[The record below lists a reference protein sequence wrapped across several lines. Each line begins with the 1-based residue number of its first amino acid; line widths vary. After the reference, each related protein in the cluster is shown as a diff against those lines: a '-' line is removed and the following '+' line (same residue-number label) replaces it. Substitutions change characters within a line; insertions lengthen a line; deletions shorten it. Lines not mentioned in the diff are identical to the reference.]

1 MTYTLIMGNRV
12 YSSWSLRTWLMFRAF
27 DIAFEHQ
34 VVPLYTPEF
43 ERFRE
48 DHFPAR
54 QVPTL
59 VMSDGAERTLLW
71 DSLSITEFLHE
82 RHRAANIWPSDPSAR
97 ATARSL
103 CAEMHSGFKALRST
117 MPMNLKRRY
126 RRFVPDAD
134 TRADIERIVGL
145 WRWASSNWSGGP
157 YLFGRSF
164 TAADAFFSPVASRFR
179 TYAVALDEQSQSYA
193 DMLLSHPST
202 KEFYVDAQ
210 TETWVMEHNEF
221 EHFV

>member
-12 YSSWSLRTWLMFRAF
+12 YSSWSLRTWLMFKAF
-27 DIAFEHQ
+27 GIAFEHQ
-34 VVPLYTPEF
+34 VVPLYTPDF

-48 DHFPAR
+48 DHFPTK

-59 VMSDGAERTLLW
+59 VASDGGERTLVW

-82 RHRAANIWPSDPSAR
+82 RHPEANIWPPDASAR
-97 ATARSL
+97 AAARSL

-134 TRADIERIVGL
+134 TRADIERIQGL
-145 WRWASSNWSGGP
+145 WEWASSNWSDGP

-164 TAADAFFSPVASRFR
+164 TAADAFFSPVASRFK
-179 TYAVALDEQSQSYA
+179 TYAIDLDGRSAGLCRPALVASRLQGVLRRRS
-193 DMLLSHPST
+193 
-202 KEFYVDAQ
+202 
-210 TETWVMEHNEF
+210 N
-221 EHFV
+221 